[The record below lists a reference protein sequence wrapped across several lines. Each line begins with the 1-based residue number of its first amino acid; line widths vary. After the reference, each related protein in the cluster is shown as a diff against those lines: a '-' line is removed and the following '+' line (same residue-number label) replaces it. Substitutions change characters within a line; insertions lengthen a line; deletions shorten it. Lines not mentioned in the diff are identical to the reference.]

1 MESTRNHE
9 TSSTVQINT
18 LKFYGVSGNQ
28 ITKYKTQIGLSQT
41 VCDGKPTIEE
51 ENDDRVWLTIWN

>member
-51 ENDDRVWLTIWN
+51 ENDDRV